1 MKKLKFILFIFIFLG
16 CEKVIDLETDFN
28 DTRLVVDANISKH
41 RDSLNAKA
49 SVKLSETVPYF
60 SDEENIINDAI
71 VSIEINQKT
80 HELYYD
86 NPTKLYLA
94 DINFIENNSDFVL
107 LIEHKKNNY
116 TSSSKLIKTSKI
128 ESVVFGDRKSLNKDE
143 VELKVTFTDPPEEG
157 NYYLW
162 KFGPK
167 KSGKFDYLPALDKY
181 INGNKFTFSFFIDKT
196 EYLQDS
202 DFIKIYF
209 NVQRNIL
216 IERINKRVR
225 NMFFKGAVKE
235 VIKFNNLNVKKDNS
249 ANKVIGIKEITEYI
263 KKEANLAQT
272 KEKIAIKTRQYAKR
286 QSTWSRKHMTKW
298 QNLDPLK
305 VNLTK
310 EIFK

>member
-60 SDEENIINDAI
+60 SDEESIINDAI

-86 NPTKLYLA
+86 NPTKLYVA
-94 DINFIENNSDFVL
+94 DINFIENNSEFVL

-116 TSSSKLIKTSKI
+116 TSSSKLIKTPKI

-202 DFIKIYF
+202 DYINVEINGITEDYF
-209 NVQRNIL
+209 NYLNIL
-216 IERINKRVR
+216 TSQA
-225 NMFFKGAVKE
+225 GAQNGRPFSTSSS
-235 VIKFNNLNVKKDNS
+235 VIKGNVVNNTNLENFPLGYFRVYEFDYFRLY
-249 ANKVIGIKEITEYI
+249 KENAPDGYF
-263 KKEANLAQT
+263 
-272 KEKIAIKTRQYAKR
+272 
-286 QSTWSRKHMTKW
+286 
-298 QNLDPLK
+298 D
-305 VNLTK
+305 
-310 EIFK
+310 

>member
-60 SDEENIINDAI
+60 SDEESIINDAI

-116 TSSSKLIKTSKI
+116 TSSSKLIKTPKI

-202 DFIKIYF
+202 DYINIEINGITEDYF
-209 NVQRNIL
+209 NYLNIL
-216 IERINKRVR
+216 TSQA
-225 NMFFKGAVKE
+225 GAQNGRPFSTSSS
-235 VIKFNNLNVKKDNS
+235 VIKGNVVNNTNLENFPLGYFRVYEFDYFRLY
-249 ANKVIGIKEITEYI
+249 KENAPDGYF
-263 KKEANLAQT
+263 
-272 KEKIAIKTRQYAKR
+272 
-286 QSTWSRKHMTKW
+286 
-298 QNLDPLK
+298 D
-305 VNLTK
+305 
-310 EIFK
+310 

>member
-1 MKKLKFILFIFIFLG
+1 MDIKSKIILISGPTASGKSEQANKLAKKIGGEIIKADSMQVYKELKILTARPSKKYIVGHHLYGFLSVKKKFSTGQWLKLVLKKIKEIRAKGKIPIFVGGTGLYFKSLTEGLVKIPTIPLKLRNTIREEHNKIGQSEFYKKLLK
-16 CEKVIDLETDFN
+16 IDPKI
-28 DTRLVVDANISKH
+28 AN
-41 RDSLNAKA
+41 
-49 SVKLSETVPYF
+49 
-60 SDEENIINDAI
+60 
-71 VSIEINQKT
+71 
-80 HELYYD
+80 
-86 NPTKLYLA
+86 
-94 DINFIENNSDFVL
+94 
-107 LIEHKKNNY
+107 
-116 TSSSKLIKTSKI
+116 
-128 ESVVFGDRKSLNKDE
+128 
-143 VELKVTFTDPPEEG
+143 
-157 NYYLW
+157 
-162 KFGPK
+162 
-167 KSGKFDYLPALDKY
+167 Y
-181 INGNKFTFSFFIDKT
+181 INSKDPQRTLRAYEIKKFTKISMVDWFKKT
-196 EYLQDS
+196 KRYFQDS

>member
-60 SDEENIINDAI
+60 SDEESIINDAI

-86 NPTKLYLA
+86 NPTKLYVA
-94 DINFIENNSDFVL
+94 DINFIENNSEFVL

-116 TSSSKLIKTSKI
+116 TSSSKLIKTPKI

-202 DFIKIYF
+202 DYINIEINGITEDYF
-209 NVQRNIL
+209 NYLNIL
-216 IERINKRVR
+216 TSQA
-225 NMFFKGAVKE
+225 GAQNGRPFSTSSS
-235 VIKFNNLNVKKDNS
+235 VIKGNVVNNTNLENFPLGYFRVYEFDYFRLY
-249 ANKVIGIKEITEYI
+249 KENAPDGYF
-263 KKEANLAQT
+263 
-272 KEKIAIKTRQYAKR
+272 
-286 QSTWSRKHMTKW
+286 
-298 QNLDPLK
+298 D
-305 VNLTK
+305 
-310 EIFK
+310 

>member
-60 SDEENIINDAI
+60 SDEESIINDAI
-71 VSIEINQKT
+71 VSIEINKKT

-116 TSSSKLIKTSKI
+116 TSSSKLIKTPKI

-196 EYLQDS
+196 EYKWKT
-202 DFIKIYF
+202 FF
-209 NVQRNIL
+209 N
-216 IERINKRVR
+216 IE
-225 NMFFKGAVKE
+225 FG
-235 VIKFNNLNVKKDNS
+235 
-249 ANKVIGIKEITEYI
+249 
-263 KKEANLAQT
+263 
-272 KEKIAIKTRQYAKR
+272 
-286 QSTWSRKHMTKW
+286 H
-298 QNLDPLK
+298 
-305 VNLTK
+305 
-310 EIFK
+310 

>member
-60 SDEENIINDAI
+60 SDEESIINDAI

-86 NPTKLYLA
+86 NPTKLYVA

-116 TSSSKLIKTSKI
+116 TSSSKLIKTPKI

-202 DFIKIYF
+202 DFINIEINGITEDYF
-209 NVQRNIL
+209 NYLNIL
-216 IERINKRVR
+216 TSQA
-225 NMFFKGAVKE
+225 GAQNGRPFSTSSS
-235 VIKFNNLNVKKDNS
+235 VIKGNVVNNTNLENFPLGYFRVYEFDYFRLY
-249 ANKVIGIKEITEYI
+249 KENAPDGYF
-263 KKEANLAQT
+263 
-272 KEKIAIKTRQYAKR
+272 
-286 QSTWSRKHMTKW
+286 
-298 QNLDPLK
+298 D
-305 VNLTK
+305 
-310 EIFK
+310 